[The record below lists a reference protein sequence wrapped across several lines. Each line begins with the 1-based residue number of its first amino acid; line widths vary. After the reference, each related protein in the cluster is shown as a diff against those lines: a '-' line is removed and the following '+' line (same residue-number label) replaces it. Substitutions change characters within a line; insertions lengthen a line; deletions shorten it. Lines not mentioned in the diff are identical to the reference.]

1 MKAISKTVAGALV
14 IASLIGGSAA
24 VAAAS
29 AGTPASAVHPA
40 PQAVTALEY
49 AL

>member
-1 MKAISKTVAGALV
+1 MKPISKTVAGALV

-24 VAAAS
+24 VAVAA
-29 AGTPASAVHPA
+29 APGAAAHPV
-40 PQAVTALEY
+40 PQAATAIEY